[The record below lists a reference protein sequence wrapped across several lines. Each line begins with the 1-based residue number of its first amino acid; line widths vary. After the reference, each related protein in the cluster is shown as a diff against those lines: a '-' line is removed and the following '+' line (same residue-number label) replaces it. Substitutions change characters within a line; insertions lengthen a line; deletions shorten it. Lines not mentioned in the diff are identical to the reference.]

1 MANLFIGININ
12 NNTRKSLLSMI
23 DKPSYMALEVEV
35 ENLKILDS
43 NTLDVYDMNMEDVIS
58 GNIKLVDSKIYTLEN
73 SCFQQL
79 TVYSDYTFYTNKNN
93 KYCCRCTFE
102 SIVAFCKNKYCKFKN
117 SNFVLNLH
125 LYNSYRLL
133 INLIT
138 FEIDLQCYGYTVY
151 NNYKDYKNLEE
162 YIHYAFYIDSTVEE
176 LMYSLTPVEKGCL
189 TFNNLCGVYTLC
201 DLGEYIVINNGI
213 EKVVLIVKRL
223 SKKVIVIPPSV
234 NDLVI
239 TDGNVG
245 FGVFNLQLVVPR
257 KNRSKLIFSIK
268 STGAYISIYISRDPL
283 YKVEEYLKAFGVYIS
298 FY

>member
-23 DKPSYMALEVEV
+23 DKPSYMALEVEL
-35 ENLKILDS
+35 ESLKILDS
-43 NTLDVYDMNMEDVIS
+43 NTLDLYDINIEDVIS

-79 TVYSDYTFYTNKNN
+79 TVYSDYTFYINKNN

-102 SIVAFCKNKYCKFKN
+102 SIVAFYKNKYCKFKN

-151 NNYKDYKNLEE
+151 NSYKDYKNLEE
-162 YIHYAFYIDSTVEE
+162 YIHYEFYIDSTVEE
-176 LMYSLTPVEKGCL
+176 LMYSLTTVEKGCL
-189 TFNNLCGVYTLC
+189 TFNNLCGVYNLC
-201 DLGEYIVINNGI
+201 DLGEYIIINNGI
-213 EKVVLIVKRL
+213 DKVVLIVKRL
-223 SKKVIVIPPSV
+223 SKKVVVIPPSV
-234 NDLVI
+234 NDLAI
-239 TDGNVG
+239 TDGNIG
-245 FGVFNLQLVVPR
+245 FGVFNLRLVVPR